1 MRTTHFRLSMLVGLS
16 SSLVL
21 GAAAAT
27 AQVGVP
33 SNTARPSN
41 TPSRQDNPAAVS
53 GAGGVVT
60 FAEEKFRLDSVG
72 LAMSLPEGASVQST
86 TMANRAVVQVLPKEA
101 NWAINI
107 QTPRTSNPEA
117 TIVEA
122 ADKTIATLQGSVGVV
137 DPDQTVVLETQA
149 KLLERKD
156 DLSLAGGPASRLYIS
171 VPNTDGTRI
180 VKGYTI
186 FKPTPAQY
194 VVFELTA
201 AEKDFSKVRG
211 VYEAI
216 MATASF
222 ADSEAVMAERGAF
235 VKAGQAFVNGLTEA
249 DYITAMGSEKSWFRC
264 FKAASTGA
272 ASDAEELGYRG
283 IRFWRGQRGEIDPSK
298 PKNKY
303 SKTEQ
308 EDGYLCS
315 IEGRQVIEGQIID
328 SRGIFYMKPDR
339 TEETWSLIVV
349 RPDPD
354 GRDPEVAS
362 ETGARTGTS
371 LTVVT
376 KAKGRP
382 VETVQPPVP
391 EGYISQFESWL
402 MPRLIVRKGVQSTL
416 GFYHWERSSVGYR
429 KDIVSKGGPRH
440 SPWTI
445 TTSYRDE
452 DARQVYSYSDNGE
465 LVRGDLPGDRGAWE
479 PMDPS
484 AIVRLWE
491 RKGLPTGKLLSD
503 GR

>member
-1 MRTTHFRLSMLVGLS
+1 MRIPRFRSGLIPVLAA
-16 SSLVL
+16 SLIM
-21 GAAAAT
+21 GASPAP

-33 SNTARPSN
+33 GNTARPSRPAA
-41 TPSRQDNPAAVS
+41 PSANPAAVA

-72 LAMSLPEGASVQST
+72 LTMSLPEGATAQST
-86 TMANRAVVQVLPKEA
+86 TMANRAVVQIIPREA

-117 TIVEA
+117 SIAEA
-122 ADKTIATLQGSVGVV
+122 ADKTIATLQGSVGIV

-149 KLLERKD
+149 RLLERND
-156 DLSLAGGPASRLYIS
+156 DLSLPGGPAARLYIS
-171 VPNTDGTRI
+171 MPNTDGTRVI
-180 VKGYTI
+180 KGYTI

-216 MATASF
+216 IATASF

-235 VKAGQAFVNGLTEA
+235 IMAGQAFVDSLTEA
-249 DYITAMGSEKSWFRC
+249 DYITAMGKDKMWFRC
-264 FKAASTGA
+264 FKPAATGA

-283 IRFWRGQRGEIDPSK
+283 VRFWRGQRGEIDPGK
-298 PKNKY
+298 PKSKY

-308 EDGYLCS
+308 EEGYLCS
-315 IEGRQVIEGQIID
+315 IEGRQIIEGQIID
-328 SRGIFYMKPDR
+328 SRGIYFMRPDR
-339 TEETWSLIVV
+339 SEETWSLIVV

-402 MPRLIVRKGVQSTL
+402 MPRLIIRKGVQSTL

-440 SPWTI
+440 APWKI
-445 TTSYRDE
+445 VTSYRDE
-452 DARQVYSYSDNGE
+452 DARQTYVYDDDGN
-465 LVRGDLPGDRGAWE
+465 LVRGELPAGRGVWE
-479 PMDPS
+479 PMDPA

-491 RKGLPTGKLLSD
+491 RKGLPTGKLLGD
-503 GR
+503 R